1 MSMAVTCCAC
11 EPSLWGS
18 YPLVKFVQDVQEVMF
33 YIAPLVLC
41 VVLWKLLVTNRST
54 PRGDVTVLGLD
65 VSTSTYSPRPKQLTA
80 LLLRGKAENGTT

>member
-1 MSMAVTCCAC
+1 MTIACVAC
-11 EPSLWGS
+11 ETSLS
-18 YPLVKFVQDVQEVMF
+18 PDYQRAIFIQDVNEVML

-41 VVLWKLLVTNRST
+41 IVLWKLLVTNRST

-80 LLLRGKAENGTT
+80 LLLPFKSENGTT